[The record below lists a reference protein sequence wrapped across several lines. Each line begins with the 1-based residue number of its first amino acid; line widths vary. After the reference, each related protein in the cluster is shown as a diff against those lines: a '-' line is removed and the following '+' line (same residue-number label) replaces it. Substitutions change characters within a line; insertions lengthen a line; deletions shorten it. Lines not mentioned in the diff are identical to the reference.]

1 MKDDLKD
8 DLVEKIAPEILE
20 RITKLQKK
28 LEGLL
33 KKPVNPNV
41 MIIKCHGYHREIV
54 RNYFVE
60 KSDFASGD
68 ILIDKH
74 DIMSVCLGKS
84 KSPNSVEGDV
94 LWFLSEKDSEPY
106 YLSGNIPNQIQREHT
121 LVLVA

>member
-1 MKDDLKD
+1 MEK

-33 KKPVNPNV
+33 KKPVNHDV

-54 RNYFVE
+54 RNYFVG
-60 KSDFASGD
+60 KSDFAPGD

-84 KSPNSVEGDV
+84 KSPNLVEGKV

-106 YLSGNIPNQIQREHT
+106 YLSEDIPHQIQRDYT